1 MAGSKVRTVSRI
13 IRSCRFKIIKA
24 TIRMEVALMFLGQ
37 RLKVSRSKV
46 HLIQHPIVV
55 GGVEIKLVEVTV
67 GIYRV

>member
-13 IRSCRFKIIKA
+13 IRRYRFKIIKA
-24 TIRMEVALMFLGQ
+24 TSMRMVALMILGQ

-46 HLIQHPIVV
+46 HLIQHPIIV